1 MDKRSLLAIS
11 LMTVVVIGWL
21 FYSSVNTK
29 YPSAEEQ
36 KQKKADSV
44 LAQKDK
50 DNNPTN
56 ETKKTDSTSLHT
68 NTNKTVKTVENDTLI
83 ARNNF
88 GNTFAPFVKGNEEK
102 IRIETD
108 LVKAIISSKGA
119 ALTYWELKKYKQ
131 WEGYKSQLIWSND
144 PDRNGEL
151 YLSFVTKEA
160 KRIDT
165 RDLYFKFIGNHKNY
179 YRLGTND
186 SLTLTAN
193 LEIEPG
199 KYIQKTFTFFGNKY
213 IMNTNVTLN
222 NVEDIIP
229 SRGYNYIWSD
239 GLKYQEVSSVDES
252 SSAEAMASLNG
263 DLLTIDASGDDPE
276 MDKGTGLIDYAAVKI
291 KYFGMAITPLPYKSF
306 DGTVDLSGNRQH
318 VKKEGVIERYDVSF
332 RIPYNGGKSSND
344 FQIYLGPLDYDI
356 LNEIGLSQLVY
367 FGWSFIRYIG
377 EYFILPLFLFFH
389 GFIPNW
395 GLTIIVFSIFMKL
408 ILYPLSV
415 QQMRSAQKMKLLGP
429 EMEKLRE
436 KYKDDNKKQQKETMS
451 LYSQYG
457 INPAGGCLP
466 MLLQMPILYALWS
479 VLRTSIALRQTDFI
493 FWITDLSLPDI
504 LVNFGFSFMGI
515 KFLSGLALL
524 MGITMFLQQKL
535 TITDPKQKA
544 MIYFMP
550 IMFTLIFSNLPA
562 GLNLYYFMFNLLGI
576 VQQVYINKFSKKSP
590 TLADLKKS
598 PKKKEG
604 WIQKKMREAQEMAES
619 QGRSVPG
626 KNKYTP
632 VKKGSKKPPSKRKR

>member
-1 MDKRSLLAIS
+1 MDKRSLLAVA
-11 LMTVVVIGWL
+11 LMTVVVIAWL
-21 FYSSVNTK
+21 FYSSVNTQ
-29 YPSAEEQ
+29 YPDIQKQ
-36 KQKKADSV
+36 KQKKVDSALAHKKGNVNTSNELKKADS
-44 LAQKDK
+44 LI
-50 DNNPTN
+50 TN
-56 ETKKTDSTSLHT
+56 QSNGVGTNDS
-68 NTNKTVKTVENDTLI
+68 LI
-83 ARNNF
+83 AINKF
-88 GNTFAPFVKGNEEK
+88 GSYFAPFANGKSEV
-102 IRIETD
+102 ITIETN
-108 LVKAIISSKGA
+108 LLKARLNTKGA
-119 ALTYWELKKYKQ
+119 VLTYWELKDYKQ
-131 WEGYKSQLIWSND
+131 WNGYPSQLIWSND
-144 PDRNGEL
+144 PERKGEL
-151 YLSFVTKEA
+151 YLTFVTKEA
-160 KRIDT
+160 KKIDT
-165 RDLYFKFIGNHKNY
+165 RDLYFNLIGEHKNY
-179 YRLGTND
+179 YRLGPKD
-186 SLTLTAN
+186 SLILTAN

-199 KYIQKTFTFFGNKY
+199 KYIQKTFTFFGDKY
-213 IMNTNVTLN
+213 IVNTNVTLN
-222 NVEDIIP
+222 NMEDIIP
-229 SRGYNYIWSD
+229 SRGYNYNWSD
-239 GLKYQEVSSVDES
+239 GLKYQEMSSVDES
-252 SSAEAMASLNG
+252 SSAEALASLNG
-263 DLLTIDASGDDPE
+263 DILSINASGDEPE
-276 MDKGTGLIDYAAVKI
+276 EDKGTGLIDYAAVKI
-291 KYFGMAITPLPYKSF
+291 KYFGMAITPMPYKTF
-306 DGTVDLSGNRQH
+306 DGTVDLSGSRQK
-318 VKKEGVIERYDVSF
+318 VKKEGIVERYDVSF

-344 FQIYLGPLDYDI
+344 FQVYLGPLDYDI
-356 LNEIGLSQLVY
+356 LSQIGLSQMVY

-389 GFIPNW
+389 KFIPNW

-415 QQMRSAQKMKLLGP
+415 QQMRSAQKMKLLAP
-429 EMEKLRE
+429 EMERIRE
-436 KYKDDNKKQQKETMS
+436 KYKDDNKRQQKETMN

-493 FWITDLSLPDI
+493 FWITDLSLPDV
-504 LVNFGFSFMGI
+504 LVHFGFSFMGI

-576 VQQVYINKFSKKSP
+576 IQQVYINKFSKKSP

-619 QGRSVPG
+619 QGRSIPG
-626 KNKYTP
+626 KTYTP
-632 VKKGSKKPPSKRKR
+632 KKKGSKKPPSKRKR